1 MEADI
6 NKIDRRERNQV
17 TIVAAAGCLGNY
29 LAITG
34 IENVY
39 LAIAS
44 LLNNTF
50 PIFVIL
56 VAFFLLKER
65 LTRNQA
71 IGISFAFIG
80 MVLMS
85 LSSLNSVQ
93 DQGLS
98 TNKQALGFLLIVLSE
113 LFGALSFTISKLT
126 PRTPPLTLANLKV
139 SLIFAVASISIGFQ
153 MLTAPSYLVSLA
165 SLLLDPLTLIYFFL
179 IATLDLSVNF
189 LIFYTFRSE
198 SASMVASV
206 NFLCVVW
213 SIIIDVTVLG
223 YRVKSWLEVFGGLI
237 VLISTSAIVFVK
249 KL

>member
-1 MEADI
+1 M
-6 NKIDRRERNQV
+6 
-17 TIVAAAGCLGNY
+17 
-29 LAITG
+29 
-34 IENVY
+34 
-39 LAIAS
+39 
-44 LLNNTF
+44 
-50 PIFVIL
+50 
-56 VAFFLLKER
+56 FF
-65 LTRNQA
+65 
-71 IGISFAFIG
+71 
-80 MVLMS
+80 MS

-126 PRTPPLTLANLKV
+126 PRTPPLTLAYLKV

-153 MLTAPSYLVSLA
+153 MLTTPSYLVSLA
-165 SLLLDPLTLIYFFL
+165 SLLLDPLTIIYFFL

-237 VLISTSAIVFVK
+237 VLVSTSAIVFVK

>member
-1 MEADI
+1 MFKLVYIRKIQNNMSMNSFEIQFLKCLFELVIIQGVFKYLKMEADI

-29 LAITG
+29 LAIAG

-65 LTRNQA
+65 LTRYQA

-85 LSSLNSVQ
+85 LSSLNSV
-93 DQGLS
+93 
-98 TNKQALGFLLIVLSE
+98 
-113 LFGALSFTISKLT
+113 
-126 PRTPPLTLANLKV
+126 
-139 SLIFAVASISIGFQ
+139 
-153 MLTAPSYLVSLA
+153 
-165 SLLLDPLTLIYFFL
+165 
-179 IATLDLSVNF
+179 
-189 LIFYTFRSE
+189 
-198 SASMVASV
+198 
-206 NFLCVVW
+206 
-213 SIIIDVTVLG
+213 
-223 YRVKSWLEVFGGLI
+223 
-237 VLISTSAIVFVK
+237 
-249 KL
+249 